1 MWTRLVIVFGLC
13 TATRIAA
20 QPSSEYC
27 AVEVHVRNSSGAP
40 VDTPLMIDSEAF
52 ERQVAKSVN
61 GKARFCDV
69 GLEKFSIVVGAPCGR
84 VTVSGLSASPPSTRV
99 INVIYD
105 QCWSDEPPPGGSGC
119 MVLLRVKT
127 EQGSALS
134 GASLW
139 VNKKR
144 YPESDRYGRMF
155 LRIRY
160 GESLEGAVKHDGYGD
175 QNINIGCST
184 DEVRFERSV
193 ELTPTAP

>member
-1 MWTRLVIVFGLC
+1 MWTRLVVILGLC

-20 QPSSEYC
+20 QSSSEYC
-27 AVEVHVRNSSGAP
+27 AVEVHIRNSGGTP

-61 GKARFCDV
+61 GTARFCDI
-69 GLEKFSIVVGAPCGR
+69 GLEKFNIVVGAPCGR
-84 VTVSGLSASPPSTRV
+84 VTVSGLSASPPSSRV

-105 QCWSDEPPPGGSGC
+105 ECWSDEPPPGGNAC

-127 EQGSALS
+127 KQGPALT

-139 VNKKR
+139 VNNKR
-144 YPESDRYGRMF
+144 YRESDQYGRMF
-155 LRIRY
+155 LMIRY
-160 GESLEGAVKHDGYGD
+160 DDSLRGTVKHDGYEDESIHISCRTDKAQFD
-175 QNINIGCST
+175 Q
-184 DEVRFERSV
+184 SV